1 MKSIV
6 FEFVWNDMLY
16 MTSIG
21 SYEFYTEKIRSD
33 SCRQLIK
40 AVQLN
45 HTEKDWE
52 YITNLSE
59 DELLFA
65 LTKFF
70 KDNQLH
76 TFRPN

>member
-1 MKSIV
+1 
-6 FEFVWNDMLY
+6 MLY

-59 DELLFA
+59 DELLLA

>member
-59 DELLFA
+59 DELLLA